1 MFQAALLFF
10 CAQARLPLAA
20 LQGENEMVMCAKR
33 LAGVVFCLVLFSS
46 WSLAQTPKSADTP
59 SALRQKAVTLERQG
73 KTTEAEQAWHAII
86 EVDPQNAEAYAN
98 LGLIAA
104 RAGNYDKAVPLYRK
118 AVKLNPKVQG
128 VRMNLGLA
136 LFKGE
141 HLQQAIQEFSAML
154 KEGGMSQRD
163 ALRLRMLIGMAH
175 YGLGE
180 YAAAVPFLREAA
192 AGDPQNLQVRLVL
205 AHSCLWSR
213 QNQCVV
219 DVNKEILVID
229 PKSAEADMLAGEAL
243 DEMKDSLGALA
254 QFQAA
259 EEANPNEPNVHFGTG
274 YLLWREK
281 HYSEAAAEFQL
292 ELKNNPQHAQSMLY
306 LGDTLL
312 QLKRAAEARPYL
324 ERSLEQ
330 GSSWLANLDLGIIYA
345 DAGRNDE
352 ALRKLQI
359 AEKLQPDEV
368 NVHWRLARLYR
379 ATGHPEEAK
388 TEFDKAS
395 KLNKAADE
403 NLMQKI
409 DDGRRHP
416 PGHELQQ
423 TTSPQQ

>member
-1 MFQAALLFF
+1 MPF
-10 CAQARLPLAA
+10 
-20 LQGENEMVMCAKR
+20 VKR
-33 LAGVVFCLVLFSS
+33 
-46 WSLAQTPKSADTP
+46 
-59 SALRQKAVTLERQG
+59 
-73 KTTEAEQAWHAII
+73 
-86 EVDPQNAEAYAN
+86 
-98 LGLIAA
+98 
-104 RAGNYDKAVPLYRK
+104 
-118 AVKLNPKVQG
+118 
-128 VRMNLGLA
+128 
-136 LFKGE
+136 
-141 HLQQAIQEFSAML
+141 
-154 KEGGMSQRD
+154 
-163 ALRLRMLIGMAH
+163 
-175 YGLGE
+175 
-180 YAAAVPFLREAA
+180 
-192 AGDPQNLQVRLVL
+192 
-205 AHSCLWSR
+205 
-213 QNQCVV
+213 
-219 DVNKEILVID
+219 
-229 PKSAEADMLAGEAL
+229 
-243 DEMKDSLGALA
+243 ALA

-312 QLKRAAEARPYL
+312 QLNRAAEARPYL